1 MAANVQGKTSVP
13 RLEVRGIKKAFGQN
27 VVLKGID
34 LSVDAGDVLALIGGN
49 GAGKSTLMKIIMGIY
64 TCDDGEILI
73 DGKPAKLGKP
83 AASLAAGIYL
93 VPQEPLLFPN
103 MTVLE
108 NILMGFSENEAEL
121 KKRLTKHMEDL
132 GFNLNLQRKAN
143 TLSIAEQ
150 QLVELLRG
158 MMRNAQILILDEP
171 TSALTFGEVQALFK
185 VVEDLKKKGIAIIYI
200 THRLTEVFE
209 IATDVAIMRDGL
221 ITLKGPVANFTKE
234 MLIAGLLPK
243 DAQAQQQDE
252 KAYVPIPY
260 GELKPVLE
268 VKDFSGYGFKDIT
281 FNLYPGEILGIA
293 GVVGAGRTELISTI
307 FGRDKTLGGTVKL
320 DGKDITFDLYPG
332 EILGIAGV
340 VGAGRTELISTIFGR
355 DKTLGGKVVLD
366 GRDITGLAT
375 KDILKAGINFV
386 PEDRHYHGLFKIRS
400 ISSNTTSA
408 LLGGDEIG
416 KVNMNRRR
424 QKKIAQKY
432 VDDFRTKIVSLED
445 LIGSLSGGNQQKVVI
460 ARSLS
465 TSPKVVILDEPTR
478 GIDAAARSDVYNII
492 RQLKDAGVAVL
503 MVSSDIEEVVELADR
518 AITVFQGRINGEF
531 SREEITQDVLTS
543 ASFGIAH
550 ERTV

>member
-1 MAANVQGKTSVP
+1 MAANDRERADVP
-13 RLEVRGIKKAFGQN
+13 RLQVRGIRKAFGQN

-34 LSVDAGDVLALIGGN
+34 LSVSAGEVVALIGGN

-64 TCDDGEILI
+64 SCDEGEVLI
-73 DGKPAKLGKP
+73 DGAPARLGKP
-83 AASLAAGIYL
+83 AAALAAGIYL

-108 NILMGFSENEAEL
+108 NILMGFSENEGEL
-121 KKRLTKHMEDL
+121 KKRLAGHMEEL
-132 GFNLNLQRKAN
+132 GFHLNLQRKAN

-158 MMRNAQILILDEP
+158 LMRNARILILDEP
-171 TSALTFGEVQALFK
+171 TSALTFGEVEALFK
-185 VVEDLKKKGIAIIYI
+185 VMRDLKRKGISMIYI
-200 THRLTEVFE
+200 THRLNEVFE
-209 IATDVAIMRDGL
+209 IATHVAIMRDGL
-221 ITLKGPVANFTKE
+221 ITLEGPVEKFTKE
-234 MLIAGLLPK
+234 MLIAGLLPS
-243 DAQAQQQDE
+243 DAQAQKQGE
-252 KAYVPIPY
+252 NAYRPVRY
-260 GELKPVLE
+260 GELTPVMQVRNL
-268 VKDFSGYGFKDIT
+268 SGYGFSD
-281 FNLYPGEILGIA
+281 
-293 GVVGAGRTELISTI
+293 VS
-307 FGRDKTLGGTVKL
+307 
-320 DGKDITFDLYPG
+320 FDLYPG

-355 DKTLGGKVVLD
+355 DKTLSGTVTLD
-366 GRDITGLAT
+366 GKDITGLPT
-375 KDILKAGINFV
+375 KQILKEGINFV

-408 LLGGDEIG
+408 LLDGGEIG
-416 KVNMNRRR
+416 RVNMNRRR
-424 QKKIAQKY
+424 QRQITQKY
-432 VDDFRTKIVSLED
+432 VDDFRTKVVSLED

-465 TSPKVVILDEPTR
+465 TAPKVVILDEPTR
-478 GIDAAARSDVYNII
+478 GIDAAARGDVYSII

-531 SREEITQDVLTS
+531 SREEITQDALTS

-550 ERTV
+550 ERKV

>member
-1 MAANVQGKTSVP
+1 MAANVSGQASAP

-34 LSVDAGDVLALIGGN
+34 LRVSAGEVIALIGGN

-64 TCDDGEILI
+64 TCDEGEIFI

-83 AASLAAGIYL
+83 AASLAAGVYL

-108 NILMGFSENEAEL
+108 NILMGFNENEGEL
-121 KKRLTKHMEDL
+121 KKRLNQHMKEL
-132 GFNLNLQRKAN
+132 GFDLNLQRKAN

-158 MMRNAQILILDEP
+158 MMRNAQVLILDEP

-185 VVEDLKKKGIAIIYI
+185 VVEDLKRKGIAIIYI

-209 IATDVAIMRDGL
+209 IATNVAIMRDGL
-221 ITLKGPVANFTKE
+221 ITLEGPVSDFTKE
-234 MLIAGLLPK
+234 MLIQGLLPGG
-243 DAQAQQQDE
+243 AEVQQQDSE
-252 KAYVPIPY
+252 AYEPVHY
-260 GELKPVLE
+260 EELNPVLE
-268 VKDFSGYGFKDIT
+268 VRKLCGYGF
-281 FNLYPGEILGIA
+281 
-293 GVVGAGRTELISTI
+293 S
-307 FGRDKTLGGTVKL
+307 
-320 DGKDITFDLYPG
+320 DITFDLYPG

-355 DKTLGGKVVLD
+355 DKTLSGTVYLD
-366 GRDITGLAT
+366 GVDITGLST
-375 KDILKAGINFV
+375 SKVLQAGINFV

-408 LLGGDEIG
+408 LLNTKKIG
-416 KVNMNRRR
+416 RVSMNRRR
-424 QKKIAQKY
+424 QKAISQRYA
-432 VDDFRTKIVSLED
+432 DDFRTKIVSLDD

-460 ARSLS
+460 ARALS
-465 TSPKVVILDEPTR
+465 TDPKVVILDEPTR
-478 GIDAAARSDVYNII
+478 GIDAAARSDVYSII
-492 RQLKDAGVAVL
+492 RKLKQTGVAVL

-518 AITVFQGRINGEF
+518 AITVFKGRINGEF
-531 SREEITQDVLTS
+531 SRDEITQDVLTS
-543 ASFGIAH
+543 ASFGIVQKA
-550 ERTV
+550 TV

>member
-1 MAANVQGKTSVP
+1 MAANDRERTDAP
-13 RLEVRGIKKAFGQN
+13 RLQVRGIRKAFGQN

-34 LSVDAGDVLALIGGN
+34 LSVSAGEVVALIGGN

-64 TCDDGEILI
+64 TCDEGEVLI
-73 DGKPAKLGKP
+73 DGAPAKLGKP
-83 AASLAAGIYL
+83 AAALAAGIYL

-108 NILMGFSENEAEL
+108 NILMGFSENEGEL
-121 KKRLTKHMEDL
+121 KKRLAGHMEEL
-132 GFNLNLQRKAN
+132 GFHLNLQRKAN

-158 MMRNAQILILDEP
+158 LMRNARILILDEP
-171 TSALTFGEVQALFK
+171 TSALTFGEVEALFK
-185 VVEDLKKKGIAIIYI
+185 VMRDLKRKGISMIYI
-200 THRLTEVFE
+200 THRLNEVFE
-209 IATDVAIMRDGL
+209 IATHVAIMRDGL
-221 ITLKGPVANFTKE
+221 ITLEGPVEKFTKE
-234 MLIAGLLPK
+234 MLIAGLLPS
-243 DAQAQQQDE
+243 DAQTQKQGE
-252 KAYVPIPY
+252 KAYKPVRY
-260 GELKPVLE
+260 GELKPVMQVRGL
-268 VKDFSGYGFKDIT
+268 SGYGFSD
-281 FNLYPGEILGIA
+281 
-293 GVVGAGRTELISTI
+293 VS
-307 FGRDKTLGGTVKL
+307 
-320 DGKDITFDLYPG
+320 FDLYPG

-355 DKTLGGKVVLD
+355 DKTLSGTVTLD
-366 GRDITGLAT
+366 GKDITGLPT
-375 KDILKAGINFV
+375 KQILKEGINFV

-408 LLGGDEIG
+408 LLDGSEIG
-416 KVNMNRRR
+416 RVDMNRRR
-424 QKKIAQKY
+424 QRQITQKY
-432 VDDFRTKIVSLED
+432 VDDFRTKVVSLDD

-465 TSPKVVILDEPTR
+465 TAPKVVILDEPTR
-478 GIDAAARSDVYNII
+478 GIDAAARGDVYSII

-531 SREEITQDVLTS
+531 SREEITQDALTS

-550 ERTV
+550 ERKV

>member
-1 MAANVQGKTSVP
+1 MALNDSRNTSAP
-13 RLEVRGIKKAFGQN
+13 RLQVRGIKKAFGQN

-34 LSVDAGDVLALIGGN
+34 MSVSAGEVMALIGGN

-64 TCDDGEILI
+64 TCDAGEILI
-73 DGKPAKLGKP
+73 DGKPARLGKP

-108 NILMGFSENEAEL
+108 NILMGFNENETEL
-121 KKRLTKHMEDL
+121 RRRLEKHMEEL

-185 VVEDLKKKGIAIIYI
+185 VVEDLKRKGIAIIYI

-221 ITLKGPVANFTKE
+221 ITLNGPVANFTKE
-234 MLIAGLLPK
+234 MLIQGLLPK
-243 DAQAQQQDE
+243 DAQAQQDE
-252 KAYVPIPY
+252 IAYVPVKY
-260 GELKPVLE
+260 SELKPVLQ
-268 VKDFSGYGFKDIT
+268 VKDFSGYGF
-281 FNLYPGEILGIA
+281 
-293 GVVGAGRTELISTI
+293 
-307 FGRDKTLGGTVKL
+307 
-320 DGKDITFDLYPG
+320 KDITFDLYPG

-355 DKTLGGKVVLD
+355 DKTLGGKVILD
-366 GRDITGLAT
+366 GKDITGLPT
-375 KDILKAGINFV
+375 KDILREGINFV

-408 LLGGDEIG
+408 LLGGEEIG
-416 KVNMNRRR
+416 KINMNRRR
-424 QKKIAQKY
+424 QKEISQKY
-432 VDDFRTKIVSLED
+432 VNDFRTKIVSLDD

-465 TSPKVVILDEPTR
+465 TNPKVVILDEPTR
-478 GIDAAARSDVYNII
+478 GIDAAARSDVYAII
-492 RQLKDAGVAVL
+492 RQLKEAGVAVL

-531 SREEITQDVLTS
+531 ARDAITQDVLTS
-543 ASFGIAH
+543 ASFGIVQ

>member
-1 MAANVQGKTSVP
+1 MFGKIVRIILDRFHRIAYNMNNDELCEIVTFVTAKSRSNNMAANVQGKTSVP

-34 LSVDAGDVLALIGGN
+34 LSVRAGEAIALIGGN

-73 DGKPAKLGKP
+73 DGKQAKLGKP

-108 NILMGFSENEAEL
+108 NILMGFNENEAEL
-121 KKRLTKHMEDL
+121 KKRLEKHMQEL

-185 VVEDLKKKGIAIIYI
+185 VVEDLKRKGIAIIYI

-209 IATDVAIMRDGL
+209 IATDVAIMRDGM
-221 ITLKGPVANFTKE
+221 ITLEGPVVNFTKE

-252 KAYVPIPY
+252 KAYQPIRY
-260 GELKPVLE
+260 NELKPVLE
-268 VKDFSGYGFKDIT
+268 VKNFSGYGFKDIT

-307 FGRDKTLGGTVKL
+307 FGRDKALGGQVIL
-320 DGKDITFDLYPG
+320 DGKDITG
-332 EILGIAGV
+332 MQ
-340 VGAGRTELISTIFGR
+340 
-355 DKTLGGKVVLD
+355 
-366 GRDITGLAT
+366 T
-375 KDILKAGINFV
+375 KDVLKAGINFV

-424 QKKIAQKY
+424 QKQISQKY

-478 GIDAAARSDVYNII
+478 GIDAAARADVYNII
-492 RQLKDAGVAVL
+492 RQLKESGVAVL
-503 MVSSDIEEVVELADR
+503 MVSSDIEEVVELSDR

-531 SREEITQDVLTS
+531 AHDEITQDVLTS
-543 ASFGIAH
+543 ASFGIVQ

>member
-1 MAANVQGKTSVP
+1 MLDRLHRIAYNMDNDKMRKSVTFVTTKRRSNEMAANVQAKTSVP

-34 LSVDAGDVLALIGGN
+34 LSVRAGEVMALIGGN

-64 TCDDGEILI
+64 TCDGGDILI
-73 DGKPAKLGKP
+73 DGKLAKLGKP

-108 NILMGFSENEAEL
+108 NILMGFSENESEL
-121 KKRLTKHMEDL
+121 KRRLEKHMQEL
-132 GFNLNLQRKAN
+132 GVSLNLQRKAN

-185 VVEDLKKKGIAIIYI
+185 VVEDLKRKGIAIIYI

-221 ITLKGPVANFTKE
+221 ITLEGPVEDFTKKD
-234 MLIAGLLPK
+234 LIAGLLPK
-243 DAQAQQQDE
+243 DAAAQQQEE
-252 KAYVPIPY
+252 KAYQPICY
-260 GELKPVLE
+260 KDLKPVLE
-268 VKDFSGYGFKDIT
+268 VKNFSGYGFKDIT

-307 FGRDKTLGGTVKL
+307 FGRDKTLGGKVIL
-320 DGKDITFDLYPG
+320 DGKDITG
-332 EILGIAGV
+332 MQ
-340 VGAGRTELISTIFGR
+340 
-355 DKTLGGKVVLD
+355 
-366 GRDITGLAT
+366 T
-375 KDILKAGINFV
+375 KDVLKAGINFV

-424 QKKIAQKY
+424 QKQISQKY

-465 TSPKVVILDEPTR
+465 TNPKVVILDEPTR
-478 GIDAAARSDVYNII
+478 GIDAAARADVYNII
-492 RQLKDAGVAVL
+492 RQLKESGVAVL
-503 MVSSDIEEVVELADR
+503 MVSSDIEEVVELSDR

-531 SREEITQDVLTS
+531 THDEITQDVLTS
-543 ASFGIAH
+543 ASFGIVQ